1 MLSPDIAVA
10 AHTPEQLAKAE
21 KLAAELELPLAR
33 PGDQYQLLLRCTSK
47 GLELIKPDDPNLTG
61 SVRVEFTRGRSA
73 FRRRQQKRELLIR
86 AVGFKLGLP
95 LTVLDG
101 TGGLGR
107 DSFILASAGCRVLVL
122 EREPVVAALLADG
135 LKRALIHPDT
145 SEIAGR
151 IHLVTGDTRVVL
163 QEMTQA
169 DQRVDVVYLDPMFP
183 ERQKTARVKKELQML
198 QMLATNDTPP
208 DQLLEA
214 ALTAAGK
221 RVVVKRPRKA
231 PCLTSLSPSHSLT
244 GKTIRFDIYITNS
257 GGHKALHEL
266 QLGTDKK

>member
-1 MLSPDIAVA
+1 MLNLDIAIA
-10 AHTPEQLAKAE
+10 AQAPAQFAEAE
-21 KLAAELELPLAR
+21 KLAAELELPMAR

-47 GLELIKPDDPNLTG
+47 GLELIKQDDPTLTG
-61 SVRVEFTRGRSA
+61 SVRVEFTKGRSA
-73 FRRRQQKRELLIR
+73 FRRRQQKQELLVR
-86 AVGFKLGLP
+86 AVGFKSSLP

-107 DSFILASAGCRVLVL
+107 DSFILASAGCRVLVY
-122 EREPVVAALLADG
+122 ECESVIAALLADG
-135 LKRALIHPDT
+135 LKRALVHPDT

-151 IHLVTGDTRVVL
+151 IHLFTGDTYVAL

-198 QMLATNDTPP
+198 QMLATNETLPE
-208 DQLLEA
+208 QLLEA
-214 ALTAAGK
+214 ALAAARK

-231 PCLTSLSPSHSLT
+231 PCLTNLSPSHCLT
-244 GKTIRFDIYITNS
+244 GKTIRFDVYITNS
-257 GGHKALHEL
+257 GGQRVCTET
-266 QLGTDKK
+266 QINRG